1 MKTQTLTLDQVKEK
15 CPTAFTMQA
24 SPSTTT
30 ERYTHIPTSVVIE
43 DLMKLG
49 WEPTDAKQVKARKNI
64 GYQKHLITFTNPNIM
79 IKGESGDDVQPTVLL
94 TNSHDGKNAFHFQV
108 GLIRF
113 VCENGLV
120 ISDQDFA
127 KVQIRHTGYTFE
139 ELQSKIVS
147 VIEKLPNLVEK
158 INTFK
163 STELSDEQMVEF
175 ATRASKLRFN
185 NDKSETTVDING
197 LLIVERNED
206 KGNNLWAVF
215 NRVQEK
221 LISGNFNYGRKNRK
235 ARSIKNFT
243 QDLNINKE
251 LWEVANDY
259 ALA

>member
-1 MKTQTLTLDQVKEK
+1 MKNQTLTLDQVKEK

-24 SPSTTT
+24 SPATTT

-49 WEPTDAKQVKARKNI
+49 WQPTEAKQVKARKNI
-64 GYQKHLITFTNPNIM
+64 GYQKHLITFTNPDIM
-79 IKGESGDDVQPTVLL
+79 IKGEGGDDVQPTVLL

-127 KVQIRHTGYTFE
+127 KVQIRHTGYSFE
-139 ELQSKIVS
+139 ELQSKITE

-158 INTFK
+158 INMFK
-163 STELSDEQMVEF
+163 STELNDEQIVEF
-175 ATRASKLRFN
+175 ANKASQLRFN
-185 NDKSETTVDING
+185 NDKSETYVDING
-197 LLIVERNED
+197 LLQIERVEDE
-206 KGNNLWAVF
+206 GNNLWSVF

-221 LISGNFNYGRKNRK
+221 LISGNFNYGKKNRK

-251 LWEVANDY
+251 LWEMANKY
-259 ALA
+259 VLA

>member
-64 GYQKHLITFTNPNIM
+64 GYQKHLITFTNPDIM

-127 KVQIRHTGYTFE
+127 KVHIRHTGYSFE

-158 INTFK
+158 INMFK
-163 STELSDEQMVEF
+163 STELSDEQVIEF

-197 LLIVERNED
+197 LLSIERVEDE
-206 KGNNLWAVF
+206 GNNLWSVF

-221 LISGNFNYGRKNRK
+221 LIKGNFNYGRKNRK

-251 LWEVANDY
+251 LWEVANEY
-259 ALA
+259 AFA

>member
-1 MKTQTLTLDQVKEK
+1 MKTLTLTLDQVKEK

-24 SPSTTT
+24 SPETTT

-43 DLMKLG
+43 DLMKLD
-49 WEPTDAKQVKARKNI
+49 WQPTEAKQVKARKNI

-79 IKGESGDDVQPTVLL
+79 IKGEGGDDVQPTVLL

-120 ISDQDFA
+120 VSDQDFA
-127 KVQIRHTGYTFE
+127 KVSIRHTGYSFE
-139 ELQSKIVS
+139 ELQSKITG

-158 INTFK
+158 INVFK
-163 STELSDEQMVEF
+163 TTELSNEQVVEF
-175 ATRASKLRFN
+175 ATKASQLRFN
-185 NDKSETTVDING
+185 NEKSETVVDING
-197 LLIVERNED
+197 LLIVERTED
-206 KGNNLWAVF
+206 EGNDLWSVF

-221 LISGNFNYGRKNRK
+221 LINGNFSYGRKNRK

-243 QDLNINKE
+243 QDLNINKD
-251 LWEVANDY
+251 LWEMANDY
-259 ALA
+259 VLA

>member
-1 MKTQTLTLDQVKEK
+1 MNTTTLTLDQVKEK

-24 SPSTTT
+24 SPETTT
-30 ERYTHIPTSVVIE
+30 ERYTHIPTSIVIE

-49 WEPTDAKQVKARKNI
+49 WQPTEAKQVKARKNI
-64 GYQKHLITFTNPNIM
+64 GYQKHLITFTNPDIM
-79 IKGESGDDVQPTVLL
+79 IKGEGGDDVQPTVLL

-127 KVQIRHTGYTFE
+127 KVQIRHTGYSFE
-139 ELQSKIVS
+139 ELQLKIAG

-158 INTFK
+158 INMFK
-163 STELSDEQMVEF
+163 STELNDEQIVEF
-175 ATRASKLRFN
+175 ANKASQLRFN
-185 NDKSETTVDING
+185 NDKSETYVDING
-197 LLIVERNED
+197 LLQIERIED
-206 KGNNLWAVF
+206 EGNNLWSVF

-221 LISGNFNYGRKNRK
+221 LINGNFNYGKKNRK

-251 LWEVANDY
+251 LWEMANEY
-259 ALA
+259 VLA

>member
-64 GYQKHLITFTNPNIM
+64 GYQKHLITFTNPDIM

-127 KVQIRHTGYTFE
+127 KVQIRHTGYSFE

-185 NDKSETTVDING
+185 NDKSETIVDING
-197 LLIVERNED
+197 LLVVERNED
-206 KGNNLWAVF
+206 EGNNLWAVF

-243 QDLNINKE
+243 QDLNINKD
-251 LWEVANDY
+251 LWEVANEY